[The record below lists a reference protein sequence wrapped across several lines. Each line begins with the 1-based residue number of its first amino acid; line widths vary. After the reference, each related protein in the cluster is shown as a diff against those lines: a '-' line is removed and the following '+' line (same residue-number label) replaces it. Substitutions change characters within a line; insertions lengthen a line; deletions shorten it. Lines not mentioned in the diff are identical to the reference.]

1 MPSFNAQQLA
11 YGVRN
16 GNMVTIMLGD
26 IVVGFGQTSSA
37 SNDWGTESLYGIGS
51 EKPQEIQQLK
61 ISPTVSIDSFELT
74 TKGLGFLGY
83 PSSILEVLSNNSF
96 DFHIMNESAVPIMTY
111 VGAVAQNFN
120 LNIPAN
126 QPITQSVAFQAL
138 DILNAAGISILNSNQ
153 AIQTIEQ
160 AALIGTALNAAGL

>member
-1 MPSFNAQQLA
+1 MSLTRRKRYLAEGRALAQE
-11 YGVRN
+11 RR
-16 GNMVTIMLGD
+16 
-26 IVVGFGQTSSA
+26 F
-37 SNDWGTESLYGIGS
+37 
-51 EKPQEIQQLK
+51 
-61 ISPTVSIDSFELT
+61 
-74 TKGLGFLGY
+74 
-83 PSSILEVLSNNSF
+83 
-96 DFHIMNESAVPIMTY
+96 
-111 VGAVAQNFN
+111 